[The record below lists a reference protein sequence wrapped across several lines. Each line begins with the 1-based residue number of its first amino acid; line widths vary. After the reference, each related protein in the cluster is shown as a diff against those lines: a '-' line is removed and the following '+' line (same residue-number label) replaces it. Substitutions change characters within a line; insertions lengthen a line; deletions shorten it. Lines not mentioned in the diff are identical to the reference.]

1 MGKFV
6 ILPRHRKSADF
17 LFDCSDI
24 SSSLRF
30 VKIAASNDFFYKF
43 PNCLPYDSL
52 GECATKLKYALE
64 HDPEPLNEETRR
76 MLSWEGATER
86 LYKAAAITKS
96 EQKARDESDMGK
108 ERLKAVKFHLNSC
121 RRSQFVT
128 NLFSGSPIKKLSSQL
143 SSKNDG

>member
-6 ILPRHRKSADF
+6 ILPRHRKSAAF
-17 LFDCSDI
+17 SLDCSEI

-30 VKIAASNDFFYKF
+30 VIAASNDFFYKF

-52 GECATKLKYALE
+52 SECATKLKFALE
-64 HDPEPLNEETRR
+64 HDPEPLDEETRR

-128 NLFSGSPIKKLSSQL
+128 NLFSGNPIKKLSSQL
-143 SSKNDG
+143 SPKSDG